1 MYSGILMAFSSLVF
15 GFSVNF
21 YMAIVFRYLT
31 GLTNGK
37 NLFALIV
44 AGWRQLLEASS
55 TVTNNIPL
63 RSEMPCISVGNNF
76 FLQYFSKFI
85 DEAVCDTHTHTM
97 INITIKAA
105 MLF

>member
-37 NLFALIV
+37 NIV
-44 AGWRQLLEASS
+44 MLEDCIIQVDKYL
-55 TVTNNIPL
+55 TIPF
-63 RSEMPCISVGNNF
+63 VNTF
-76 FLQYFSKFI
+76 K
-85 DEAVCDTHTHTM
+85 
-97 INITIKAA
+97 
-105 MLF
+105 